1 MGIPEQLHRTSQG
14 ETQEVRDAMAHLKEP
29 AVQEERERHL
39 EALTHAQGGRWLE
52 SSTVEH
58 EGSLGYGGPH
68 HAHHPQHKTPE
79 VKAALVA
86 RASPEFKEGDEK
98 LREARASAQGG
109 RWMDEGNMPRD
120 LPSQP
125 DQPDVQAALQ
135 QAAAPAAKA
144 EEEKKRAARAAAQ
157 GGRWLE

>member
-58 EGSLGYGGPH
+58 EGSRGYGAPL
-68 HAHHPQHKTPE
+68 HAHRPQHKTPE
-79 VKAALVA
+79 VRAALEG
-86 RASPEFKEGDEK
+86 RASPEFREADQK
-98 LREARASAQGG
+98 LREARAAAQGG
-109 RWMDEGNMPRD
+109 RWMDEGNRPRG
-120 LPSQP
+120 LPSQR
-125 DQPDVQAALQ
+125 DQPEVKAALEQAAD
-135 QAAAPAAKA
+135 PAAK
-144 EEEKKRAARAAAQ
+144 EEMEKTRAARAAAQ
-157 GGRWLE
+157 GGRWLD